1 LLRPFV
7 AICASQQR
15 FEQLQLEDV
24 LHLRPSEFMP
34 APVDPAAR
42 SLIRQLGT
50 LLGDVI
56 RDQHGPKLFEAIE
69 AIRARSV
76 SDYSGVAMPGSV
88 GDLLNNLSLAD
99 TLVFIHGFCVFS
111 QLANLTDDY
120 FTRKVSL
127 SDGKSLSD
135 VVSQAL
141 NAGTTKTQL
150 HAVLS
155 DMVVAPILTAHPTE
169 VRRKSVLDR
178 EAAISATL
186 DALARNFDGAEDDD
200 EQLQERLR
208 REIRLLWQTRVL
220 RDTRIEVRDEIANV
234 AAILLRS
241 FLKEAPHLIR
251 RLERSLGQALPAI
264 LRVGSWVGGDRD
276 GNPFV
281 DATTLVA
288 ATSMHCEI
296 LLGSYLD
303 ELHQL
308 GSELSISTQLAG
320 VSEELLVLAQAGQ
333 DTSPHRADEP
343 YRRAIRGI
351 YARLAASYAQIL
363 GIAPAR
369 PSDLPAQPY
378 LDAEELDTALAIL
391 DESLRANKAADVAD
405 GRLARLR
412 TALKLYGFHFAQME
426 LRQNADV
433 HERTIHELLQKA
445 GVEGE
450 YLSLDEPARIE
461 ILRSELASPRLL
473 RTNYADY
480 SAETLKELAVFDT
493 ASRLR
498 GNLGRDV
505 LRRIVISKANSVSD
519 LLEVAVLMKEGG
531 LCQMS
536 PTPRPAIPIAPLFE
550 TIDDLTAS
558 ASIMALYLDLPEVIA
573 ARAEPG
579 YVQEIMIGYSD
590 SNKDG
595 GYLTA
600 NWEVR
605 RAITRLVTLG
615 RQKNVK
621 MRFFHG
627 RGGSVGRGGGSSRDA
642 IVALPAGAATF
653 GLSVTEQGEVISS
666 KYGHPLSARAALEA
680 MVGATLEAVLS
691 PHANAGEALL
701 DKIMPQL
708 SASALAAY
716 RGLVY
721 ETEGFATYFR
731 QSTPLREIAELK
743 IGSRPAARTTSGKIE
758 DLRAIPWV
766 FSWSQARVMLPGWYG
781 FGSAIEAYLKTHGA
795 EAISD
800 LQQLHAQSPFF
811 ATLVSNIEMVLA
823 KANIKIAKLYSGLVE
838 DQVLATQIFG
848 QITREWEATLS
859 ALRAI
864 TGREDLAGDNP
875 ALARSINLRLPY
887 IDPLNLLQ
895 IKLIG
900 QHRAGAGDESGDVI
914 EGIQLAINGISAG
927 LRNTG

>member
-1 LLRPFV
+1 MSSV
-7 AICASQQR
+7 S
-15 FEQLQLEDV
+15 
-24 LHLRPSEFMP
+24 
-34 APVDPAAR
+34 DPAAR
-42 SLIRQLGT
+42 SLIRQLGA

-56 RDQHGPKLFEAIE
+56 RDQHGSALFEAIE

-76 SDYSGVAMPGSV
+76 REYSGAKTAGSV
-88 GDLLNNLSLAD
+88 GDLLDNLSLDD

-120 FTRKVSL
+120 FTRRASL
-127 SDGKSLSD
+127 TDSESLND
-135 VVSQAL
+135 VIIAL
-141 NAGTTKTQL
+141 QDSGLSKAQL
-150 HAVLS
+150 HTTLS
-155 DMVVAPILTAHPTE
+155 GMVIAPILTAHPTE

-178 EAAISATL
+178 ETAISATL
-186 DALARNFDGAEDDD
+186 DTLAPNLDEDDD
-200 EQLQERLR
+200 SDTHIQERLR

-220 RDTRIEVRDEIANV
+220 RSNRIDVGDEITNV

-241 FLKEAPHLIR
+241 FLKEIPRLIV
-251 RLERSLGQALPAI
+251 RLERSLGQTLPAI

-281 DATTLVA
+281 DATTLLA
-288 ATSMHCEI
+288 ATTLHSEI
-296 LLGSYLD
+296 LLASYLD

-320 VSEELLVLAQAGQ
+320 VADELLVLAQEGQ

-343 YRRAIRGI
+343 YRRAIRGVYSRLGAT
-351 YARLAASYAQIL
+351 YALIL
-363 GIAPAR
+363 SKPPPR
-369 PSDLPAQPY
+369 PSDLPAAPY
-378 LDAEELDTALAIL
+378 TSPQQLDQDLAIL
-391 DESLRANKAADVAD
+391 DASLRANKAGDVAD

-412 TALKLYGFHFAQME
+412 TALKAYGFHFAQME

-433 HERTIHELLQKA
+433 HERTVGELLKHA
-445 GVEGE
+445 GVTDD
-450 YLSLDEPARIE
+450 YLALDEAARVG
-461 ILRSELASPRLL
+461 ILRAELASPRLL
-473 RTNYADY
+473 RTAYAQY
-480 SAETLKELAVFDT
+480 SDEALKEMAVFDT
-493 ASRLR
+493 AARLR
-498 GNLGRDV
+498 ACIGPDV
-505 LRRIVISKANSVSD
+505 LRRVIISKADSVSD
-519 LLEVAVLMKEGG
+519 LLEVYVLMKEGG
-531 LCQMS
+531 LYHMGE
-536 PTPRPAIPIAPLFE
+536 TPRPALPVAPLFE
-550 TIDDLTAS
+550 TIGDLTAS
-558 ASIMALYLDLPEVIA
+558 HAIMSHYLDLPEIMA
-573 ARAEPG
+573 ARAQPD

-605 RAITRLVTLG
+605 RAITRMVALG
-615 RQKNVK
+615 VEKNVA

-627 RGGSVGRGGGSSRDA
+627 RGGSIGRGGGSSRDA

-666 KYGHPLSARAALEA
+666 KYGHRLSARAALET
-680 MVGATLEAVLS
+680 MVGATLQSVLLS
-691 PHANAGEALL
+691 QGDAGELLL
-701 DKIMPQL
+701 DQIMPEL
-708 SASALAAY
+708 SAHALAAY

-721 ETEGFATYFR
+721 ETDGFATYFR
-731 QSTPLREIAELK
+731 QSTPLKEIAELK

-781 FGSAIEAYLKTHGA
+781 FGSAIAAFVESHGD
-795 EAISD
+795 EG
-800 LQQLHAQSPFF
+800 QRQLRELYRQSPFF

-823 KANIKIAKLYSGLVE
+823 KANLKIAKLYSQLVE
-838 DQVLATQIFG
+838 DQDLATQIFA
-848 QITREWEATLS
+848 QIEREWHATLT
-859 ALRAI
+859 ALQMI
-864 TGREDLAGDNP
+864 TQRRELMEDNP

-895 IKLIG
+895 IKLIA
-900 QHRAGAGDESGDVI
+900 QHRAGAGDDSGSVI